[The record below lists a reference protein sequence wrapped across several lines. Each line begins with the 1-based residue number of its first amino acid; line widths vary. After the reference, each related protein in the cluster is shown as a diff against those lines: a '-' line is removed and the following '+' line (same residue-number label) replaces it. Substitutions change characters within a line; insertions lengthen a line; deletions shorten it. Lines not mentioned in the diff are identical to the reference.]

1 METLID
7 DLLAYARAGHGAAV
21 IAHVDTAT
29 IVRDIVLLLAPP
41 DGLVVEVR
49 PGMPVLQTARAPL
62 EQVFRNLIGNAIKH
76 HDRTNGDITVSA
88 RDSGRFHEF
97 SVADDGPGILP
108 ESRDRVFLMFQK
120 LKPSDQ
126 IEGSGIGLA
135 LVKRIVEHHGG
146 QVVLEPGGGRGSIF
160 RFTWPK
166 LIEPA
171 D

>member
-21 IAHVDTAT
+21 ITQVDTVT
-29 IVRDIVLLLAPP
+29 LVRDLVLLLAPP
-41 DGLVVEVR
+41 DGLAVEVQ
-49 PGMPVLQTARAPL
+49 PGMPVLETARAPL

-76 HDRTNGDITVSA
+76 HDRARGEITVSA
-88 RDSGRFHEF
+88 RDAGKFHEF
-97 SVADDGPGILP
+97 SVADDGPGIPL
-108 ESRDRVFLMFQK
+108 ESRDQVFLMFQK

-126 IEGSGIGLA
+126 VDGSGIGLA

-146 QVVLEPGGGRGSIF
+146 QVVLEPGSGRGAIF

-166 LIEPA
+166 RIAPA